1 MGGRAAQAATQP
13 DCSQPRPSSSLAV
26 HLGEHLVCVQLPF
39 VVAQHPTDTAL
50 HDMQHNPL
58 LSVSRSPADFL
69 ESMDPSVR
77 IKLRSMFDDGLV
89 GYRHARTVM
98 PRPLPHADAVPAGQH
113 AAPSP
118 VAWQQWVCAASTRAL
133 LPSVHPLTH
142 ACNIQ
147 AMAEQGHPVGQG
159 SRSRQIHRAC

>member
-1 MGGRAAQAATQP
+1 MGDRYYSKRSRDPSDDGDRPIKREQHESRGSQSSKVVEGEWAGERP

-39 VVAQHPTDTAL
+39 VVAQHPTDTAW
-50 HDMQHNPL
+50 HDMQRNPL

-89 GYRHARTVM
+89 GIDTRT
-98 PRPLPHADAVPAGQH
+98 Q
-113 AAPSP
+113 
-118 VAWQQWVCAASTRAL
+118 
-133 LPSVHPLTH
+133 
-142 ACNIQ
+142 
-147 AMAEQGHPVGQG
+147 
-159 SRSRQIHRAC
+159 